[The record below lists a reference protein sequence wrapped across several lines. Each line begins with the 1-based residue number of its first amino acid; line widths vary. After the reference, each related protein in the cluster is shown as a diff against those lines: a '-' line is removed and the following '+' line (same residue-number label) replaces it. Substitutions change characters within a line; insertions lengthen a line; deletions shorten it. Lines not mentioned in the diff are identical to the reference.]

1 VNWGEIV
8 LSVVAGWTVLSIIVA
23 LAVGGMAKAR
33 DVGSPS
39 RVDVEASDR
48 TTAPPRDDG
57 FRVL

>member
-8 LSVVAGWTVLSIIVA
+8 VSVIAGWFALSIIVA

-39 RVDVEASDR
+39 RVDSEVSDR
-48 TTAPPRDDG
+48 TPPPPRDDG